1 MHENFKLPPIREKKK
16 IELGTISGIDQY
28 GYAYDR
34 AKFGACIKNRT
45 IHELCRRQPRSQG
58 FSLLNWV
65 IQKGKALGTRLCRR
79 TTKSVSMGLTV
90 SRQTAKNLT
99 VNRQPS
105 KKGKFTVKRQKRTSL
120 TLNRQKGTYKLAVKQ
135 LQGLS
140 NLTISDA
147 HLGCWLPK
155 NCFSWY
161 NWFPF
166 SQIYSL

>member
-45 IHELCRRQPRSQG
+45 IHELCRR
-58 FSLLNWV
+58 
-65 IQKGKALGTRLCRR
+65 

-99 VNRQPS
+99 VN
-105 KKGKFTVKRQKRTSL
+105 RQKRTSL

-147 HLGCWLPK
+147 HLGCWFPK